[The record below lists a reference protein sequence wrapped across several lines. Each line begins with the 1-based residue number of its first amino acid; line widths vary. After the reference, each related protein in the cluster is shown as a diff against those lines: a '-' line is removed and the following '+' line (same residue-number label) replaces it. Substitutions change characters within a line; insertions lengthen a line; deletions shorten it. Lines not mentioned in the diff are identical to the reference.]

1 MATVITG
8 EELMTAV
15 DAGRILGL
23 SSDMVRVLAREG
35 KLRAAVATTRGVRL
49 FRRHDVEALAAERAG
64 GRAHVHIA
72 QLYEDP
78 AFLIRQAAEFLAD
91 GLRTGGPVI
100 VFATEPRRRAL
111 LEQLELAGV
120 DAKRA
125 VETGRLA
132 TFDARE
138 TLERFV
144 REGALDAARFREHVG
159 ALIEG
164 RAEVRTRLR
173 VYGEMVDLLC
183 KDGLVDAAV
192 SFEQLWNEL
201 ARSHRLSRLCAYDLG
216 HFKSAEDSRTF
227 ARIAALHSRVVPTER
242 YAEAPDEESRL
253 RQIALWQ
260 LQAHALGSE
269 ESSR

>member
-1 MATVITG
+1 MTTAIAG
-8 EELMTAV
+8 EDLMTAV

-23 SSDMVRVLAREG
+23 SSDMVRLLAREG
-35 KLRAAVATTRGVRL
+35 KLRAAIATTRGVRL
-49 FRRHDVEALAAERAG
+49 FRRQDVEALAAERAG

-91 GLRTGGPVI
+91 GLRSGGPVV

-111 LEQLELAGV
+111 WDQLEVVGV
-120 DAKRA
+120 DVKRA
-125 VETGRLA
+125 AETGRLA
-132 TFDARE
+132 RFDARQ
-138 TLERFV
+138 TLEQFV
-144 REGALDAARFREHVG
+144 RAGALDAARFREHVG
-159 ALIEG
+159 ALVEEH
-164 RAEVRTRLR
+164 AETRTRLR

-183 KDGLVDAAV
+183 KDGFVDAAV
-192 SFEQLWNEL
+192 GFEELWNEL

-216 HFKSAEDSRTF
+216 HFKSAEDSRWF
-227 ARIAALHSRVVPTER
+227 ARIAALHNRVVPTER